1 MLSASVTNHPRVNRR
16 FSLALQRDFSFSE
29 ALVLPIKMLLGG
41 NPMTDVQIARIGPEF
56 STYLARYRCC
66 FHQDRTAA
74 HFDNYCRGLLSDLPR
89 KSVEPIALESGT
101 AVRTLQEFLTT
112 TKWDENRAR
121 ELHQQGVV
129 GNLDQF
135 PTNALGR
142 VGVIDETSA
151 VKKGDKTPGVQRQYC
166 GAVGKIENCIVTVH
180 LAVVQGRYKTLLDA
194 DLFLPESW
202 DADRKRCEEAGI
214 PDTIIYR
221 PKWRI
226 AVEQLARAS
235 SNGLKFDWLTFDE
248 GYTSKVPFLRLLN
261 LAEKRFVGEVP
272 KSFVVRSSLT
282 AVPRRADERLPATQT
297 KSWRRFR
304 LARETLGHQVW
315 RAKMVRVWVAG
326 RQHRLITAINEA
338 TGEVKYFLTNALQ
351 NGLARLLRVAFTRW
365 NVEHV
370 FRVAKQEVGLM
381 HFEGRDYQGLM
392 RHMILGL
399 IVMGFVSRQAARLRG
414 EKSTDHS
421 GTDLQ
426 GTERPMC
433 GPVATPK
440 GNIGDETCWPCDPIP
455 SMA

>member
-1 MLSASVTNHPRVNRR
+1 
-16 FSLALQRDFSFSE
+16 
-29 ALVLPIKMLLGG
+29 
-41 NPMTDVQIARIGPEF
+41 MTDEQIARIGQEF
-56 STYLARYRCC
+56 STYLGRYRCC

-89 KSVEPIALESGT
+89 KSVEPIALKSGT

-112 TKWDENRAR
+112 TNWDHHWAR
-121 ELHQQGVV
+121 DLHQQGVV
-129 GNLDQF
+129 RDLARF
-135 PTNALGR
+135 PSDALGR

-166 GAVGKIENCIVTVH
+166 GAVGKLENCIVTVH
-180 LAVVQGRYKTLLDA
+180 LAVVQGRYKTLIDA

-202 DADRKRCEEAGI
+202 DADRKRCREAGI
-214 PDTIIYR
+214 PDEIFYR

-226 AVEQLARAS
+226 ALEQLGHAV

-248 GYTSKVPFLRLLN
+248 GYGSKVPFLRLLN
-261 LAEKRFVGEVP
+261 LAGKRFVGEVP

-282 AVPRRADERLPATQT
+282 GLPRRADERLPATST
-297 KSWRRFR
+297 ESWRRFR

-326 RQHRLITAINEA
+326 RWHRLITAINEA
-338 TGEVKYFLTNALQ
+338 TGEVKYFLTNALKG
-351 NGLARLLRVAFTRW
+351 GLARLLRVAFMRW
-365 NVEHV
+365 NVEHM
-370 FRVAKQEVGLM
+370 FRVAKQEVGLT
-381 HFEGRDYQGLM
+381 HYEGRYYQGLM
-392 RHMILGL
+392 RHTILGL
-399 IVMGFVSRQAARLRG
+399 IVMGFVSQKATRLRG

-421 GTDLQ
+421 GTDIH

-433 GPVATPK
+433 GPFTKSA
-440 GNIGDETCWPCDPIP
+440 GNVGDETCWPCDPIP